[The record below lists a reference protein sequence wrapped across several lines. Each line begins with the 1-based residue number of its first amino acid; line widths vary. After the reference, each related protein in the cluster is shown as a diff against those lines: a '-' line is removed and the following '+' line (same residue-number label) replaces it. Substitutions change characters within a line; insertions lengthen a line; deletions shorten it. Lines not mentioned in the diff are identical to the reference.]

1 VLLLLAIDDNE
12 CCLAN
17 EDGKRRKKKM
27 TCGAR
32 ASMIGKGA
40 TRLEGG
46 VFWSFQVLQTVKR
59 CPWNY

>member
-1 VLLLLAIDDNE
+1 VLLLLLTIDDHE
-12 CCLAN
+12 WCLAN

-27 TCGAR
+27 TCGAH

-46 VFWSFQVLQTVKR
+46 VFWSFQVPQTVKIG
-59 CPWNY
+59 P